1 MRCRLILLISDHL
14 IQQSIRIEGGSP
26 ERDREEEGEDEG
38 LVLEYSRRLDI
49 CGTRNFCNSESLGEY
64 KSLCWS
70 NIACANVFHQFILKS
85 VFEDTIWLQ
94 NLLCNA
100 VEFGAAGVLIR
111 DRVTSGGSSRSSS
124 QPPTLHWLNIIAFK
138 PDDLKSSSY
147 HPLWHPK
154 KIFTTRLRTN
164 MQNSDKVYSLEYDTD
179 MLPGSYP
186 HRKYMVPLLGN
197 II

>member
-70 NIACANVFHQFILKS
+70 NIACANVFHQFISKS

-124 QPPTLHWLNIIAFK
+124 QPPTLHWLSIIAFK
-138 PDDLKSSSY
+138 PDDLKGSSY

-154 KIFTTRLRTN
+154 KSSQPDLVQICKTQIRYTA
-164 MQNSDKVYSLEYDTD
+164 
-179 MLPGSYP
+179 
-186 HRKYMVPLLGN
+186 
-197 II
+197 

>member
-1 MRCRLILLISDHL
+1 MRCRLILSISEHP
-14 IQQSIRIEGGSP
+14 IQQGIRIEGGPLSVT
-26 ERDREEEGEDEG
+26 EKEKKKKDW
-38 LVLEYSRRLDI
+38 SWSI
-49 CGTRNFCNSESLGEY
+49 LGGQI
-64 KSLCWS
+64 SAGPVTFATLNHWM
-70 NIACANVFHQFILKS
+70 NINLFAEVTLPVPMFFHQFISKS

-179 MLPGSYP
+179 MLPGSQP
-186 HRKYMVPLLGN
+186 HRKYMVRMV
-197 II
+197 